1 MEATAV
7 DAAASLTNHGT
18 AAARYPAS
26 GIAGLLGGSDLMC
39 QLRETLRQLLV
50 AESAL
55 QDSMNGVLPPPLLLT
70 GEPGSGKKA
79 VALALHQDGPRRAAP
94 FRVLRCAGL
103 TPARFEEACRVATL
117 DLPTTPLSTS
127 PGPLSSLGDL
137 APLSH
142 GATLVFDEVSELIP
156 ELQTRLLARL
166 AAWSAPGIGRSK
178 APAVRVIATTQRSLE
193 TLAQA
198 GHFRADL
205 CFRLGVIQLSMP
217 PLRARP
223 EDVEPLAEHF
233 ITELVP
239 RFGRHRPALARSA
252 VRRLAAHPWLGN
264 VRELRLAVESA
275 LLTNHAPMLTG
286 ALFNLPD
293 PATARPGGAWG
304 ALAGAM
310 VNPVTGPI
318 SHPLTSLPAAS
329 GSAPPLRE
337 FALGIETLQP
347 LRPTEPT
354 RDLAELAAV
363 LASASVTSYRRRP
376 SEVERAALVSAL
388 ELCRWNVCRTAQSL
402 NLTRDALRYRIQKH
416 GLRRTGYDRTNK
428 HRESSE
434 HVAMPRP
441 SHPDAFTA

>member
-1 MEATAV
+1 MAMTADDATE
-7 DAAASLTNHGT
+7 T
-18 AAARYPAS
+18 AT
-26 GIAGLLGGSDLMC
+26 GIARLLGGSDLMR
-39 QLRETLRQLLV
+39 QLRDTLRQLLV

-55 QDSMNGVLPPPLLLT
+55 QDSMNGALPPPLLLT
-70 GEPGSGKKA
+70 GEPGSGKKT
-79 VALALHQDGPRRAAP
+79 VALALHQDGPRREAP

-103 TPARFEEACRVATL
+103 TPARFEEACRVATPDMPSPSL
-117 DLPTTPLSTS
+117 SPSLSTL
-127 PGPLSSLGDL
+127 PGPLTSLGDL

-166 AAWSAPGIGRSK
+166 AAWSAPGTGRSK
-178 APAVRVIATTQRSLE
+178 VPAVRVIATTQRSLE

-198 GHFRADL
+198 GLFRADL
-205 CFRLGVIQLSMP
+205 CFRLGVIQLAMP

-223 EDVEPLAEHF
+223 EDVEPLAEHV

-239 RFGRHRPALARSA
+239 RLGRHRPALARSA
-252 VRRLAAHPWLGN
+252 VRRLAAHHWPGN
-264 VRELRLAVESA
+264 VRELRLAIETA

-286 ALFNLPD
+286 ALFHLAD
-293 PATARPGGAWG
+293 PAAARPHGAWG
-304 ALAGAM
+304 ALAGALT
-310 VNPVTGPI
+310 NPMTDPV
-318 SHPLTSLPAAS
+318 SHPLTSLPAAPAS
-329 GSAPPLRE
+329 VAPLRE

-347 LRPTEPT
+347 LRASEPT

-376 SEVERAALVSAL
+376 SEVERDALVTAL

-416 GLRRTGYDRTNK
+416 GLRRSGYDRTNN
-428 HRESSE
+428 HRGFSE
-434 HVAMPRP
+434 HVTLP
-441 SHPDAFTA
+441 SPPHPNAVTA